1 MRYLMS
7 KKVFCLVLLTGFNST
22 LFSQNSQRYTTSQF
36 AVVQTHTNAIY
47 TIAPQLNSP
56 YAGESQITKVNLS
69 MHIFQPQGDTVQKRP
84 MIVCFHGGGFMSG
97 KKEHDDM
104 IEFSKIFARYG
115 YVTATAQYRLGMNA
129 LSNTSAERA
138 VYRAIQD
145 SRALLRYLRQNAA
158 SQKISPEHIYILG
171 SSAGAFIALH
181 NIVMNKE
188 SERPSGTFAINKFP
202 PTLDNGPDLGTLDA
216 IGGFRT
222 NGSQANGIVA
232 LWGAVK
238 HTDLVEINDSKIP
251 MLLVHGTK
259 DSIVPFGLG
268 SPFQL
273 PTLAATYGSQLIDQK
288 LISLNYAHETY
299 FVDGVGHEFYGVL
312 NGMWSPKPNQYWDT
326 VVNKVRDFLFNIHKP
341 TASFSYSI
349 NKAQVAFTNT
359 SAKGVKWL
367 WEFGDGETST
377 LQNPVHTYK
386 QSGTYAVSLTAYS
399 EVLSAD
405 TKKENIA
412 VIVTDINSELLPST
426 TELFQNYPNPFNPET
441 TIGYKVQAAS
451 QVSLKVYD
459 VLGNEVAT
467 LVNEFKQPGN
477 YQVTFNARHLERSQE
492 IPSGVYFYRLR
503 ANQFNATRK
512 FVLMK

>member
-1 MRYLMS
+1 MS
-7 KKVFCLVLLTGFNST
+7 KKVLCFVLLTGFYSI
-22 LFSQNSQRYTTSQF
+22 LLSQNKQRYTTLQF
-36 AVVQTHTNAIY
+36 TEIQTHSNAVY
-47 TIAPQLNSP
+47 TTAPHLNSP
-56 YAGESQITKVNLS
+56 YVGESHTTDANLS
-69 MHIFQPQGDTVQKRP
+69 LHIFQPQGDTVQKRP
-84 MIVCFHGGGFMSG
+84 MLVCFHGGGFMSG

-104 IEFSKIFARYG
+104 IEFCKIFARHG

-145 SRALLRYLRQNAA
+145 SRALLRYLRENAA
-158 SQKISPEHIYILG
+158 SLKISPDHIYILG
-171 SSAGAFIALH
+171 SSAGAFMALH

-188 SERPSGTFAINKFP
+188 SERPSGTFVINKFP
-202 PTLDNGPDLGTLDA
+202 PTADNGPDLGTLDA
-216 IGGFRT
+216 IGGYQ
-222 NGSQANGIVA
+222 NKSSQANGIVA
-232 LWGAVK
+232 LWGAIK
-238 HTDLVEINDSKIP
+238 HTDLVEVSDSKIP

-288 LISLNYAHETY
+288 LTSINYAHETY

-312 NGMWSPKPNQYWDT
+312 NGMWSPKPNQYWDI
-326 VVNKVRDFLFNIHKP
+326 VVNKVRDFLYNIHKP
-341 TASFSYSI
+341 TASFTYSI
-349 NKAQVAFTNT
+349 NKEQVTFTNT
-359 SAKGVKWL
+359 SAKGLNWL
-367 WEFGDGETST
+367 WDFGDGETSK

-386 QSGTYAVSLTAYS
+386 QSGTYIASLTAYS

-412 VIVTDINSELLPST
+412 VIVTDINSELLPTT

-441 TIGYKVQAAS
+441 TIQYTIQSNVKGETANVT
-451 QVSLKVYD
+451 LKVFD

-467 LVNEFKQPGN
+467 LVDEYKQAGTYN
-477 YQVTFNARHLERSQE
+477 SKLNTQNLELS
-492 IPSGVYFYRLR
+492 SGVYFYQLK
-503 ANQFNATRK
+503 AGGFTGTKK
-512 FVLMK
+512 FIILK

>member
-1 MRYLMS
+1 M
-7 KKVFCLVLLTGFNST
+7 
-22 LFSQNSQRYTTSQF
+22 
-36 AVVQTHTNAIY
+36 A
-47 TIAPQLNSP
+47 
-56 YAGESQITKVNLS
+56 
-69 MHIFQPQGDTVQKRP
+69 
-84 MIVCFHGGGFMSG
+84 
-97 KKEHDDM
+97 
-104 IEFSKIFARYG
+104 
-115 YVTATAQYRLGMNA
+115 
-129 LSNTSAERA
+129 
-138 VYRAIQD
+138 
-145 SRALLRYLRQNAA
+145 
-158 SQKISPEHIYILG
+158 
-171 SSAGAFIALH
+171 
-181 NIVMNKE
+181 
-188 SERPSGTFAINKFP
+188 
-202 PTLDNGPDLGTLDA
+202 
-216 IGGFRT
+216 
-222 NGSQANGIVA
+222 
-232 LWGAVK
+232 W
-238 HTDLVEINDSKIP
+238 
-251 MLLVHGTK
+251 
-259 DSIVPFGLG
+259 
-268 SPFQL
+268 
-273 PTLAATYGSQLIDQK
+273 
-288 LISLNYAHETY
+288 
-299 FVDGVGHEFYGVL
+299 EFYGVL